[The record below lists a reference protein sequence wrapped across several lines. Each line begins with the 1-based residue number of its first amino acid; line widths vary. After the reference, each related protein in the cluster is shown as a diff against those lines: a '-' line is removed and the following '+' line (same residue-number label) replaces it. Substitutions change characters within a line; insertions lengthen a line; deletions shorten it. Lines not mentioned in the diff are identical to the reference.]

1 MNNQLLKNQNRY
13 LYTEYGQDYAPA
25 IPARTGYW
33 RTEQRGSQTAWTPV
47 TKVYGRPM
55 MGAWSITLSWYDRF
69 KSKNMQWYGEAF
81 EGQPINIPYA
91 SRYSGGREE
100 IEIQGPAQT
109 VQVWVPPTPGV
120 PERPFIPDRHV
131 YEDNSGWN
139 AGARA
144 VRSVQRHGVI
154 HWSMSPQARGVV
166 VGMSRT
172 PAAGAYWQ
180 YLVGVRAEE
189 GVAKVVVAGVDVA
202 HLGRFSKDTKFR
214 IAYTQ
219 AALEVYVDDVL
230 QHTVLAPSD
239 GPALLFD
246 VSLYGAGDY
255 IFNPA
260 ITAHHIGSVQGQF
273 QRLQG
278 IAFDE
283 LPGAELLPDEG
294 VVFLQAAYLD
304 GWALGEG
311 QANDAASGTLGHL
324 LGLATDLDE
333 LAFTVGPLPALQ
345 GQASGYRDLLPQEE
359 PSNIYAGFARITA
372 LGAVTDTGVQQLAA
386 PYLLGLASDE
396 ADVSVAF
403 GYLPTINVLVQE
415 ENPDEDELWQR
426 ASARGRLQKHD
437 VQVAVLLQ
445 RALQRGAMALTNVG
459 VAAWST
465 SAAVHAGFAVNQLAS
480 VAMQVA
486 GRLTA
491 AERSSLPG
499 DDLGVTVLSCHE
511 SGGYVTHY
519 SSYNFDAFAQIGGRY
534 YGVAADGV
542 YLLEGESDEGREI
555 TARID
560 FGTQKLSSAEL
571 KSIPSVYAG
580 MASTQAA
587 TLVVGTRQGEY
598 RYVQRGHAPRLQTQ
612 RFDLGRGLR
621 DTHYDFALEVPA
633 AGLELDNM
641 EFGATKSTRRI

>member
-1 MNNQLLKNQNRY
+1 MNNQLLKNQSRY
-13 LYTEYGQDYAPA
+13 LYTEYGQIYAPA
-25 IPARTGYW
+25 VPARPGYW
-33 RTEQRGSQTAWTPV
+33 RVTSAPQWVWVPV
-47 TKVYGRPM
+47 KTVYGRPA
-55 MGAWSITLSWYDRF
+55 MGAWSIAMYWYDPYQR
-69 KSKNMQWYGEAF
+69 KNMEWYKLGP
-81 EGQPINIPYA
+81 EGQPIHVPYIT
-91 SRYSGGREE
+91 RYVGGREE
-100 IEIQGPAQT
+100 IQIRAPDQKTQIR
-109 VQVWVPPTPGV
+109 VPPTPAV
-120 PERPFIPDRHV
+120 PEQPFIPDRHV
-131 YEDNSGWN
+131 YEDNSGWD

-144 VRSVQRHGVI
+144 VRTVAQHGVI
-154 HWSMSPQARGVV
+154 HWSMSATARGVV
-166 VGMSRT
+166 VGLART

-180 YLVGVRAEE
+180 YMVGVRAEE
-189 GVAKVVVAGVDVA
+189 GVAKVVVAGVDVV
-202 HLGRFSKDTKFR
+202 HLGRFANTTKFK
-214 IAYTQ
+214 IAYTD
-219 AALEVYVDDVL
+219 AAFEVYVDNVL
-230 QHTVLAPSD
+230 RHSVPVPGD
-239 GPALLFD
+239 GAALLFD
-246 VSLYGAGDY
+246 VSLYSAGDY

-260 ITAHHIGSVQGQF
+260 ITAHHIGSVQGRF
-273 QRLQG
+273 QPLQG
-278 IAFDE
+278 LATDE
-283 LPGAELLPDEG
+283 LLDG
-294 VVFLQAAYLD
+294 VVFLQAPYLQGD
-304 GWALGEG
+304 ALGDG
-311 QANDAASGTLGHL
+311 ASNDGVNGSFAHL

-333 LAFTVGPLPALQ
+333 LAFTVGQLPALQ

-359 PSNIYAGFARITA
+359 PSNIYAVFARITA
-372 LGAVTDTGVQQLAA
+372 QDAVTDTGVQQLAA
-386 PYLLGLASDE
+386 PYLQGLASDE
-396 ADVSVAF
+396 DDVAVAF
-403 GYLPTINVLVQE
+403 GYLPGLNLIIEE

-426 ASARGRLQKHD
+426 ASGRSRVQKFD
-437 VQVAVLLQ
+437 VQVVALLQ
-445 RALQRGAMALTNVG
+445 RALQRGAMALTNV
-459 VAAWST
+459 AETAWNV
-465 SAAVHAGFAVNQLAS
+465 SAAVHAGFAMTQVGS

-499 DDLGVTVLSCHE
+499 DDLGATVLSCHE

-542 YLLEGESDEGREI
+542 YLLEGDEDDGREI
-555 TARID
+555 VARID

-571 KSIPSVYAG
+571 KSIPAVYAG

>member
-1 MNNQLLKNQNRY
+1 MNNQLLKNPSRY
-13 LYTEYGQDYAPA
+13 LYTEYGQIYAPA
-25 IPARTGYW
+25 VPARPGYW
-33 RTEQRGSQTAWTPV
+33 RVTSAPQWVWVPV
-47 TKVYGRPM
+47 KTVYGRPA
-55 MGAWSITLSWYDRF
+55 MGAWSIAMYWYDPYQR
-69 KSKNMQWYGEAF
+69 KNMEWYKLGP
-81 EGQPINIPYA
+81 EGQPIHVPYIT
-91 SRYSGGREE
+91 RYVGSREE
-100 IEIQGPAQT
+100 IQIRAPDQKTQIR
-109 VQVWVPPTPGV
+109 VPPTPAV

-131 YEDNSGWN
+131 YEDNAGWD

-144 VRSVQRHGVI
+144 VRTVAQHGVI
-154 HWSMSPQARGVV
+154 HWSMSATARGVV
-166 VGMSRT
+166 VGLART

-189 GVAKVVVAGVDVA
+189 GVAKVVVSGADVA
-202 HLGRFSKDTKFR
+202 HLGRFGKDTKFR
-214 IAYTQ
+214 IAFTQ
-219 AALEVYVDDVL
+219 AAFEVYVDDVL
-230 QHTVLAPSD
+230 RHSVPAPRD
-239 GPALLFD
+239 GAELLFD
-246 VSLYGAGDY
+246 VSLYSAGDY

-260 ITAHHIGSVQGQF
+260 ITAHHIGSVQGRF
-273 QRLQG
+273 QPLQG
-278 IAFDE
+278 LATDE
-283 LPGAELLPDEG
+283 LLDG
-294 VVFLQAAYLD
+294 VVFLQAPYLQGD
-304 GWALGEG
+304 ALGDG
-311 QANDAASGTLGHL
+311 ASNDGVNGSFAHL

-359 PSNIYAGFARITA
+359 PSNIYVGFARITA

-403 GYLPTINVLVQE
+403 GYLPNIHVLVQE

-426 ASARGRLQKHD
+426 ASARSRLQKQD

-445 RALQRGAMALTNVG
+445 RALQRGSMALTNVAE
-459 VAAWST
+459 AAWSA
-465 SAAVHAGFAVNQLAS
+465 SAAVHAGFAVTQLAS

-499 DDLGVTVLSCHE
+499 DDLGATVLSCHE

-519 SSYNFDAFAQIGGRY
+519 SSYNFDAFAQIGGHY

-542 YLLEGESDEGREI
+542 YLLEGESDEGQAI

-571 KSIPSVYAG
+571 KSIPAVYAG

>member
-1 MNNQLLKNQNRY
+1 MNNQLLKNQSRY
-13 LYTEYGQDYAPA
+13 LYTEYGQQYYPA
-25 IPARTGYW
+25 VPARPGYW
-33 RTEQRGSQTAWTPV
+33 WVASAPQWAWVPV
-47 TKVYGRPM
+47 KTVYGRPL
-55 MGAWSITLSWYDRF
+55 MGHWSITMYWFDPYQR
-69 KSKNMQWYGEAF
+69 KNMEWYGQAS
-81 EGQPINIPYA
+81 EGQEIRATHIT
-91 SRYSGGREE
+91 RYVGSREE
-100 IEIQGPAQT
+100 IQIRAPDKKTQIWE
-109 VQVWVPPTPGV
+109 PPTPAI
-120 PERPFIPDRHV
+120 PEQPFIPDRHV
-131 YEDNSGWN
+131 YEDNAGWD

-144 VRSVQRHGVI
+144 VRTVAQHGVI
-154 HWSMSPQARGVV
+154 HWSMSATARSVV
-166 VGMSRT
+166 VGLART

-202 HLGRFSKDTKFR
+202 HLGRFANTTKFR

-219 AALEVYVDDVL
+219 AAFEVYVDDALRHSVP
-230 QHTVLAPSD
+230 VPGD
-239 GPALLFD
+239 GAALLFD
-246 VSLYGAGDY
+246 VSLYSAGDY

-260 ITAHHIGSVQGQF
+260 ITAHHIGSVQGRF
-273 QRLQG
+273 QPLQG
-278 IAFDE
+278 LATDE
-283 LPGAELLPDEG
+283 LLDG
-294 VVFLQAAYLD
+294 VVFLQAPYLQGD
-304 GWALGEG
+304 ALGDG
-311 QANDAASGTLGHL
+311 ASNDGVNGSFAHL

-359 PSNIYAGFARITA
+359 PSNIYVGFARITA
-372 LGAVTDTGVQQLAA
+372 LGAVTDAGVQQLAA

-403 GYLPTINVLVQE
+403 GYLPNIHVLVQE

-426 ASARGRLQKHD
+426 ASARSRLQKQD

-445 RALQRGAMALTNVG
+445 RALQRGSMALTNVAE
-459 VAAWST
+459 AAWSA
-465 SAAVHAGFAVNQLAS
+465 SAAVHAGFAVTQLAS

-499 DDLGVTVLSCHE
+499 DDLGATVLSCHE

-519 SSYNFDAFAQIGGRY
+519 SSYNFDAFAQIGGHY

-571 KSIPSVYAG
+571 KSIPAVYAG

>member
-1 MNNQLLKNQNRY
+1 MNNQLLKNQSRY
-13 LYTEYGQDYAPA
+13 LYTEYGQIYAPA
-25 IPARTGYW
+25 VPARPGYW
-33 RTEQRGSQTAWTPV
+33 RVTSAPQWVWVPV
-47 TKVYGRPM
+47 KTVYGRPA
-55 MGAWSITLSWYDRF
+55 MGAWSIAMYWYDPYQR
-69 KSKNMQWYGEAF
+69 KNMEWYKLGP
-81 EGQPINIPYA
+81 EGQPIHVPYIT
-91 SRYSGGREE
+91 RYVGSREE
-100 IEIQGPAQT
+100 IQIRAPDQKTQI
-109 VQVWVPPTPGV
+109 WVPPTPAI
-120 PERPFIPDRHV
+120 PEQPFIPDRHV
-131 YEDNSGWN
+131 YEDNAGWD

-144 VRSVQRHGVI
+144 VRTVAQHGVI
-154 HWSMSPQARGVV
+154 HWSMSATARGVV
-166 VGMSRT
+166 VGLART
-172 PAAGAYWQ
+172 QAAGAYWQ

-189 GVAKVVVAGVDVA
+189 GVAKVVVAGVDVL
-202 HLGRFSKDTKFR
+202 HLGRFANTTKFR

-219 AALEVYVDDVL
+219 AAFEVYVDDALRHSVP
-230 QHTVLAPSD
+230 VPGD
-239 GPALLFD
+239 GAALLFD
-246 VSLYGAGDY
+246 VSLYSAGDY

-260 ITAHHIGSVQGQF
+260 ITAHHIGSVQGRF
-273 QRLQG
+273 QPLQG
-278 IAFDE
+278 LATDE
-283 LPGAELLPDEG
+283 LLDG
-294 VVFLQAAYLD
+294 VVILKAPYLQ
-304 GWALGEG
+304 GGALGEG
-311 QANDAASGTLGHL
+311 QANDAASGILGHL

-333 LAFTVGPLPALQ
+333 LAFTTGQLPALQ

-359 PSNIYAGFARITA
+359 PSNIYAVFARITA
-372 LGAVTDTGVQQLAA
+372 QDAVTDTGVQQLAA
-386 PYLLGLASDE
+386 PSLQGLASDE
-396 ADVSVAF
+396 DDVAVAF
-403 GYLPTINVLVQE
+403 GYLPGLNLIIEE

-426 ASARGRLQKHD
+426 ASGRSRVQKFD

-445 RALQRGAMALTNVG
+445 RALQRGSMALTNVAE
-459 VAAWST
+459 AAWSA
-465 SAAVHAGFAVNQLAS
+465 SAAVHAGFAVTQLAS

-499 DDLGVTVLSCHE
+499 DDLGATVLSCHE

-571 KSIPSVYAG
+571 KSIPAVYAG

>member
-1 MNNQLLKNQNRY
+1 MNNQLLKNPSRY
-13 LYTEYGQDYAPA
+13 LYTEYGQIYAPA
-25 IPARTGYW
+25 VPARPGYW
-33 RTEQRGSQTAWTPV
+33 RVTSAPQWVWVPV
-47 TKVYGRPM
+47 KTVYGRPA
-55 MGAWSITLSWYDRF
+55 MGAWSIAMYWYDPYQR
-69 KSKNMQWYGEAF
+69 KNMEWYKLGP
-81 EGQPINIPYA
+81 EGQPIHVPYIT
-91 SRYSGGREE
+91 RYVGSREE
-100 IEIQGPAQT
+100 IQIRAPDQKTQI
-109 VQVWVPPTPGV
+109 WVPPTPAI
-120 PERPFIPDRHV
+120 PEQPFIPDRHV
-131 YEDNSGWN
+131 YEDNSGWD

-144 VRSVQRHGVI
+144 VRTVAQHGVI
-154 HWSMSPQARGVV
+154 HWSMSATARGVV
-166 VGMSRT
+166 VGLART

-202 HLGRFSKDTKFR
+202 HLGRFANTTKFR

-219 AALEVYVDDVL
+219 AAFEVYVDDALRHSVP
-230 QHTVLAPSD
+230 VPGD
-239 GPALLFD
+239 GAALLFD
-246 VSLYGAGDY
+246 VSLYSAGDY

-260 ITAHHIGSVQGQF
+260 ITAHHIGSVQGRF
-273 QRLQG
+273 QPLQG
-278 IAFDE
+278 LATDE
-283 LPGAELLPDEG
+283 LLDG
-294 VVFLQAAYLD
+294 VVFLQAPYLQGD
-304 GWALGEG
+304 ALGDG
-311 QANDAASGTLGHL
+311 ASNDGVNGSFAHL

-359 PSNIYAGFARITA
+359 PSNIYVGFARITA
-372 LGAVTDTGVQQLAA
+372 LGAVTDAGVQQLAA

-396 ADVSVAF
+396 ADVSVAL
-403 GYLPTINVLVQE
+403 GYLPNIHVLVQE

-426 ASARGRLQKHD
+426 ASARSRLQKQD

-445 RALQRGAMALTNVG
+445 RALQRGSMALTNVAE
-459 VAAWST
+459 AAWSA
-465 SAAVHAGFAVNQLAS
+465 SAAVHAGFAVTQLAS

-499 DDLGVTVLSCHE
+499 DDLGATVLSCHE

-571 KSIPSVYAG
+571 KSIPAVYAG
-580 MASTQAA
+580 MASKQAA

>member
-25 IPARTGYW
+25 IPARPGYW

-47 TKVYGRPM
+47 SKVYGRPL
-55 MGAWSITLSWYDRF
+55 MGHWSITLSWYDRF
-69 KSKNMQWYGEAF
+69 KSKNMQWYGQAF
-81 EGQPINIPYA
+81 EGQPINIPY
-91 SRYSGGREE
+91 SIRYSGGREE

-109 VQVWVPPTPGV
+109 VQVWVPPTSGV

-131 YEDNSGWN
+131 YEDNSGWD

-144 VRSVQRHGVI
+144 VRPVVRHGVM
-154 HWSMSPQARGVV
+154 HWSMSPVARGVV
-166 VGMSRT
+166 VGLSCT

-189 GVAKVVVAGVDVA
+189 GVAKVVVAGADVA

-219 AALEVYVDDVL
+219 VALEVYVDDVL

-239 GPALLFD
+239 GPTLLFD
-246 VSLYGAGDY
+246 VSLYSAGDY
-255 IFNPA
+255 VFNPA

-273 QRLQG
+273 QPLQG
-278 IAFDE
+278 LATDE
-283 LPGAELLPDEG
+283 LLDG
-294 VVFLQAAYLD
+294 VVFLQAPYLQGD
-304 GWALGEG
+304 ALGEG
-311 QANDAASGTLGHL
+311 ASNDGVNGSFAHL

-359 PSNIYAGFARITA
+359 PSNIYVGFARITA
-372 LGAVTDTGVQQLAA
+372 LGAVTDAGVQQLAA

-403 GYLPTINVLVQE
+403 GYLPNIHVLVQE

-426 ASARGRLQKHD
+426 ASARSRLQKQD

-445 RALQRGAMALTNVG
+445 RALQRGSMALTNVAE
-459 VAAWST
+459 AAWSA
-465 SAAVHAGFAVNQLAS
+465 SAAVHAGFAVTQLAS

-499 DDLGVTVLSCHE
+499 DDLGATVLSCHE

-571 KSIPSVYAG
+571 KSIPAVYAG